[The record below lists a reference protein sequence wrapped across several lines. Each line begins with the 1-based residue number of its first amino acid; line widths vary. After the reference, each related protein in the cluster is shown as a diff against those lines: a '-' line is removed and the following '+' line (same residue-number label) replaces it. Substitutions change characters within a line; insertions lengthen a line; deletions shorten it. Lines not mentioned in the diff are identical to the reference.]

1 MGKDS
6 PKPVRGVVCACVY
19 FLVLSEMMININ
31 GIIQKWNKQSQR
43 DIKIVCLPFLC
54 FHRILKIVTITIIVN
69 LRSGLVLVALI
80 HSFLGGRAFKTWAR
94 IGGVVVGGVPPPVY
108 LVALSVSL
116 WTESKV
122 GKVVE
127 ERRGGEGGVF
137 FFRNS
142 LPGSTPGSIR
152 IYSRNTTC
160 KPFILILRHLRS
172 CSTEVFFSPMC
183 MFL

>member
-1 MGKDS
+1 
-6 PKPVRGVVCACVY
+6 
-19 FLVLSEMMININ
+19 MMININ

-80 HSFLGGRAFKTWAR
+80 HSFLGGRFKDMGKNWGSGS
-94 IGGVVVGGVPPPVY
+94 GGRAPPVY

-142 LPGSTPGSIR
+142 LPGSTPGGIR

-160 KPFILILRHLRS
+160 KRFILILRHLRS